1 MADEFRAGMYKC
13 PECEGN
19 YYRDQ
24 PWKAV
29 CLECYL
35 ERKGTTR
42 KAAPPRPEQPI
53 EPQAPAIPQD
63 MLRRL
68 IQLAHPDRHGNSE
81 AANIATR
88 YLLELRKGTA

>member
-1 MADEFRAGMYKC
+1 MVDEFHPGMHTC
-13 PECEGN
+13 PECGGN
-19 YYRDQ
+19 YYRDYA
-24 PWKAV
+24 WKRV
-29 CLECYL
+29 CLGCYVAS
-35 ERKGTTR
+35 KGTR
-42 KAAPPRPEQPI
+42 KAAPPQPEP
-53 EPQAPAIPQD
+53 PAPAIPPD